1 MSLFSLV
8 WSNMFRRKVRTFL
21 TLFSILIAFLLFAL
35 LRTITIAFDGDIR
48 VEGADRLVV
57 GPKYSMIDL
66 LPVSHMAEMYNVD
79 GVELVVHSTFFGGKY
94 AGLDDF
100 FFKFPVQPKD
110 YFEMYSEYVIDP
122 EQLDAFQRT
131 RTGAVA
137 PRALAEKYGWEIG
150 DNIPIEG
157 DIWLQANG
165 QPWIFEFMG
174 VYDLRNGE
182 ETIITD
188 PFMIHYDY
196 FDEAREE
203 ENQGIVSTFAVKI
216 SDPEDAPS
224 ISAEIDALFENSSN
238 PTRTATE
245 AEQGRQMLQQIG
257 NIGLMMTGI
266 LSAVFFTILLLT
278 ANTMTQAFRERI
290 TELAVLKAF
299 GFTDMTVSML
309 VLAESVTL
317 CVVGGTLG
325 IGLAIVIVAGIGPQI
340 ESFLGSFQ
348 LPAEAVISGFLV
360 AIALGLVV
368 GLVPAITAKRLQIV
382 DALRK

>member
-21 TLFSILIAFLLFAL
+21 TLFSIIIAFLLFAL
-35 LRTITIAFDGDIR
+35 LRTITIAFDGDVR

-66 LPVSHMAEMYNVD
+66 LPVSHMAEIYNIE

-122 EQLDAFQRT
+122 EQLDMFQRT
-131 RTGAVA
+131 RTGAVS
-137 PRALAEKYGWEIG
+137 PRALAENYGWEIG

-165 QPWIFEFMG
+165 QPWIFELVG
-174 VYDLRNGE
+174 VYDLHDG

-203 ENQGIVSTFAVKI
+203 DNQGIVSSFAVKI
-216 SDPEDAPS
+216 SDPENAPT

-245 AEQGRQMLQQIG
+245 SEQGRQMLQQIG
-257 NIGLMMTGI
+257 NIGLMMNGI

-278 ANTMTQAFRERI
+278 ANTMTQAFRERVS
-290 TELAVLKAF
+290 ELAVLKAF

-309 VLAESVTL
+309 MLAESVTL
-317 CVVGGTLG
+317 CVVGGALG
-325 IGLAIVIVAGIGPQI
+325 IGLATVIVAGIGPLV
-340 ESFLGSFQ
+340 ESFLGTFQ
-348 LPAEAVISGFLV
+348 LSSEAVISGFIV

>member
-35 LRTITIAFDGDIR
+35 LRTITIAFDGDVR

-66 LPVSHMAEMYNVD
+66 LPVSHMAEIYNIE

-122 EQLDAFQRT
+122 EQLDMFQRT
-131 RTGAVA
+131 RTGAVS
-137 PRALAEKYGWEIG
+137 PRALAENYGWKIG

-165 QPWIFEFMG
+165 QPWIFELVG
-174 VYDLRNGE
+174 VYELNDGE
-182 ETIITD
+182 TTITD

-203 ENQGIVSTFAVKI
+203 ANQGIVSSFAVKI
-216 SDPEDAPS
+216 SDPESAPT

-245 AEQGRQMLQQIG
+245 SEQGRRMLQQIG
-257 NIGLMMTGI
+257 NIGLMMNGI

-278 ANTMTQAFRERI
+278 ANTMTQAFSERVS
-290 TELAVLKAF
+290 ELAVLKAF

-317 CVVGGTLG
+317 CVVGGALG
-325 IGLAIVIVAGIGPQI
+325 IGLAMVIVAAIGPQLELFI
-340 ESFLGSFQ
+340 GTFQ
-348 LPAEAVISGFLV
+348 LSSEAVISGFLV

-382 DALRK
+382 DALRN